1 VIQSGA
7 ALSMVTTLSL
17 ATEADPTD
25 WLGFAGRLHPL
36 LLHLPIGLF
45 AAVVLLELV
54 SWRSRAAGSARR
66 LVTWAGALTAVLAAG
81 SGWLLAEEG
90 GQPLELLDE
99 HRWQGVGVAALFV
112 LVAALERAQPSR
124 RLVWTRRAALLVC
137 AGALYAAGHH
147 GGMLTHGETFLSAKA
162 PRWLLPFVGH
172 ESESEG
178 DPGGASTSRT
188 DELDP
193 VAAAALDA
201 LANSCLR
208 CHGPDKAKGGLRL
221 DDPADLLTVLVP
233 GDAPASE
240 LFRRITLRPTHPDF
254 MPTEGEPLS
263 GEEVLALRDW
273 INAGASLT
281 VLNEAR
287 AEQEQA
293 DAQREGELDD
303 LRAATGAIVEDLG
316 AGALR
321 VDFSRGRGA
330 LAADALRALA
340 PIAERVV
347 ELSFAG
353 RELPTAALAALHD
366 ELPALHHLRLER
378 SELDDARLAA
388 LLERA
393 PNLVQLNLYGTAVTG
408 ASVDALA
415 RLDGLERLW
424 IADTGLDAAALER
437 LHGARPDTE
446 VVGALALPEP
456 PSALEGPIE
465 AAPEESNE

>member
-1 VIQSGA
+1 MIQSGA
-7 ALSMVTTLSL
+7 PAALAIGRLIEPL
-17 ATEADPTD
+17 ADPTD
-25 WLGFAGRLHPL
+25 WLGFTGRLHPL

-45 AAVVLLELV
+45 AAVALLEV
-54 SWRSRAAGSARR
+54 ASWRSRAAGSARR

-99 HRWQGVGVAALFV
+99 HRWQGVGVAVLFV

-124 RLVWTRRAALLVC
+124 RLVWSRRAALLVC

-162 PRWLLPFVGH
+162 PGWLAPLVGH
-172 ESESEG
+172 ESG
-178 DPGGASTSRT
+178 GGAGATPTGER
-188 DELDP
+188 DP

-201 LANSCLR
+201 LARSCLR

-221 DDPADLLTVLVP
+221 DDPADLSTVVVP

-240 LFRRITLRPTHPDF
+240 LFRRVTLRPTHPEF
-254 MPTEGEPLS
+254 MPTEGAPLS
-263 GEEVLALRDW
+263 DEEVLALMDW

-316 AGALR
+316 DGALR

-330 LAADALRALA
+330 LTEESVAALA
-340 PIAERVV
+340 PVAERVV
-347 ELSFAG
+347 ELSLAG
-353 RELPTAALAALHD
+353 RELGTAVVNALPPS
-366 ELPALHHLRLER
+366 LPRLER
-378 SELDDARLAA
+378 LRAERSDLDDEALAA

-393 PNLVQLNLYGTAVTG
+393 SGLRELNVHTTRVGSLAAV
-408 ASVDALA
+408 
-415 RLDGLERLW
+415 RRLERLERGW
-424 IADTGLDAAALER
+424 FADTRVAADDLER
-437 LHGARPDTE
+437 LRAERPTAQLF
-446 VVGALALPEP
+446 GSLALPTP
-456 PSALEGPIE
+456 TADAPAPSAGH
-465 AAPEESNE
+465 